1 MKFLTKNK
9 ITIGRG
15 LNVDMRVPEISV
27 SRNHATIYFEN
38 GNFYIDDTNS
48 KYGTLVL
55 IQKDFYLL
63 NNG

>member
-1 MKFLTKNK
+1 
-9 ITIGRG
+9 
-15 LNVDMRVPEISV
+15 MRVPEISV